1 MKLLLLLFPLFMLG
15 QNLTIKKDS
24 LIITIKLKIESRGRL
39 KKDTIYTCG
48 NINVMIDKK
57 IIFIYAEHQYLK
69 VPIK

>member
-1 MKLLLLLFPLFMLG
+1 MKLLFLLFPVFMLG

-57 IIFIYAEHQYLK
+57 IIYIYAEHQYLK

>member
-1 MKLLLLLFPLFMLG
+1 MKLLFLLFPVFMLG

-57 IIFIYAEHQYLK
+57 TIFIYAEHQYLK